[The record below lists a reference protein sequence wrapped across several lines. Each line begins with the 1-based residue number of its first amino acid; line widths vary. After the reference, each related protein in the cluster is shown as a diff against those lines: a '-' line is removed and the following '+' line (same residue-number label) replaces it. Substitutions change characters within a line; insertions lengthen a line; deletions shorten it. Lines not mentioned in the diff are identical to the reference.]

1 MALATLPP
9 AVEIVEAFKCGTQGN
24 TNSSIRRN
32 LSEPYWAA
40 SGPTELPPW
49 KIAAFWKLSTLSGSG
64 SFVAGLGDF
73 RVSDRAITELRKFVN
88 GIRAQSLP
96 LPTIAPVSGGAVFA
110 SWKNRT
116 KSVEVT
122 AYDDGE
128 ILVEGLDNQN
138 LNDEVSKREITSIFD
153 WLVES

>member
-9 AVEIVEAFKCGTQGN
+9 AVEIVEAFKSGAQGN
-24 TNSSIRRN
+24 TTSSVRRN
-32 LSEPYWAA
+32 LSEPYWAV
-40 SGPTELPPW
+40 SGPAEQPPW
-49 KIAAFWKLSTLSGSG
+49 KIAAFWKLSTLRESGS
-64 SFVAGLGDF
+64 SVAGLGDF
-73 RVSDRAITELRKFVN
+73 RVSDRALTELRKFVN
-88 GIRAQSLP
+88 GIQAQSLP

-110 SWKNRT
+110 SWKNGAR
-116 KSVEVT
+116 SVEVT

-138 LNDEVSKREITSIFD
+138 LNDAVSKQEITSIFD